1 MLLLLLLANVLL
13 LLYVVA
19 DFFVQNSGSF
29 FSTKS
34 TKVVDTVGPMRLR
47 VVLSLFWLAAMSFNF
62 WLGIWFFLWDAVE
75 YRPCWDLYRRIF

>member
-19 DFFVQNSGSF
+19 DFFLFKTLVAF
-29 FSTKS
+29 FCTKS
-34 TKVVDTVGPMRLR
+34 TKVVDTDGSLRLR
-47 VVLSLFWLAAMSFNF
+47 VVFSLFWLAAMLFNV

-75 YRPCWDLYRRIF
+75 YRPCW